1 MNKITKNQIQLIH
14 IAKNELGLDDDLYR
28 DMLFNLFGERSSRD
42 LTYAQGVELI
52 DHLKDCGFQ
61 IRGKDHD
68 KSNIIRLTTPDQRRL
83 IDVLSRRFTWRVRNG
98 FSLWLERQR
107 EKGHIKSAALNDSS
121 DARWVI
127 ERLKQMTKT
136 STSNIIHREA
146 PRDLG

>member
-28 DMLFNLFGERSSRD
+28 DMLFNLFGKRSSKD
-42 LTYAQGVELI
+42 LTYGQGVELI
-52 DHLKDCGFQ
+52 DHFKASGFV
-61 IRGKDHD
+61 IRGKDR
-68 KSNIIRLTTPDQRRL
+68 KISNIIRLTTPDQRRL

-107 EKGHIKSAALNDSS
+107 EKGHITSTTLNESS
-121 DARWVI
+121 DASWVI

-136 STSNIIHREA
+136 STSNIFHREA
-146 PRDLG
+146 PRELG